1 MVVDRVALREAAK
14 WRSHSVFAI
23 ASQIYFQDPARRR
36 EETGWTGIRN
46 AGGLVEIFD
55 SQPKDDLNVRDHLYS
70 GGGSS
75 LFRRDLLLRFV
86 DGTDA
91 YAPFYWEDVEWGFS
105 AWRNGFESLFCP
117 ASKVWHVHQSTNQK
131 FFSRDEIR
139 RVFRRNGLR
148 FQLRSAS
155 FPRSLRTVF
164 GTIARL
170 DAARFGKCW
179 AHPVSPAS

>member
-14 WRSHSVFAI
+14 WRSPSVFAI
-23 ASQIYFQDPARRR
+23 ALQIYFQDPARRR

-117 ASKVWHVHQSTNQK
+117 ASKVWHVH
-131 FFSRDEIR
+131 
-139 RVFRRNGLR
+139 
-148 FQLRSAS
+148 
-155 FPRSLRTVF
+155 
-164 GTIARL
+164 
-170 DAARFGKCW
+170 
-179 AHPVSPAS
+179 